1 MVYDAIRDVSGPSSS
16 SSLAKLLSEDGNNT
30 FDAQFS
36 ANGEAYDEAAALL
49 ELGNASR
56 PTTGRSTSSNVF
68 NLLSDPS
75 PIEANAESYWA
86 TEPPAED
93 STDDITVPAHVEQEP
108 HVPAIPYYTAPS
120 PLPPSLQPRSLVLRE
135 PIVST
140 SAIYDPINRLTAPRT
155 MLVPLLPHEAEP
167 DYSKCSRN
175 ILRTSLPTFLAP
187 SKKRKLS
194 PAAGEQ
200 PKKKQLVN
208 PHDALQVAQHC
219 SSSRFLSVSY

>member
-16 SSLAKLLSEDGNNT
+16 SSLAKLLSEDDNNT

-36 ANGEAYDEAAALL
+36 ANGEAYDDAAALL

-93 STDDITVPAHVEQEP
+93 SDDIAVPAQVQPEP
-108 HVPAIPYYTAPS
+108 HVPAIPYYSAPS
-120 PLPPSLQPRSLVLRE
+120 PLPPSLQPRPLVLRG

-140 SAIYDPINRLTAPRT
+140 SAIYDPVNRLTAPRT

-167 DYSKCSRN
+167 DYSKCTRN

-194 PAAGEQ
+194 PAAEQ

-219 SSSRFLSVSY
+219 LSSRFVSVLY